1 LSSEERE
8 ALQVELDSLSV
19 KMDRL
24 QEKISGLEKGTDP
37 VGSVSNYCS
46 TRPCRTNLDGGFA
59 SRTADLLIVV
69 LVTDVVMFSQL
80 KEESHSL
87 DKWMKEVQSFLT
99 AEDVAWGDVET
110 LEAQLEQSNVTY

>member
-1 LSSEERE
+1 MDPSEI
-8 ALQVELDSLSV
+8 AA
-19 KMDRL
+19 RL
-24 QEKISGLEKGTDP
+24 AHVAP
-37 VGSVSNYCS
+37 MS
-46 TRPCRTNLDGGFA
+46 TVDLPRH
-59 SRTADLLIVV
+59 TADLLIVA

-80 KEESHSL
+80 KEESQSL